1 MKKKKV
7 ELMKKIIREYGIQL
21 LVSLFLIGVSICL
34 FLQKLGIC

>member
-1 MKKKKV
+1 MKK
-7 ELMKKIIREYGIQL
+7 ESRTNEKIIRKYGIQL